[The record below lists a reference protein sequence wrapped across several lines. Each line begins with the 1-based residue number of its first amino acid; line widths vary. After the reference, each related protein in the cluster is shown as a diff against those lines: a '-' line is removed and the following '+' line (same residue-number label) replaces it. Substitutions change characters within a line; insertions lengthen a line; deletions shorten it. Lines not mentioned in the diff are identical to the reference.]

1 MSNPIIEYLKS
12 EINKPITKSISPSSL
27 WLKGTLLEVEKGYC
41 SISYKIRKEMTNP
54 VGTIQGG
61 VMAALIDDTMGLA
74 FYTLFQQQMFTTT
87 NLNVNFLFGAKEGET
102 VIVKAHV
109 VRIGKKIANI
119 ECKVYNEK
127 GDIIT
132 TSTSNLVVTSI
143 KVLATL
149 PEDKEGLLN

>member
-102 VIVKAHV
+102 VVVKAQV

-127 GDIIT
+127 NDIIT

-149 PEDKEGLLN
+149 PEDKESLLN